1 MRMQPNMT
9 KIYEKNNVRV
19 RVTSY
24 IVVVVVGDS
33 CAWQTDVVKHVNFAR
48 KRLLQKLRCVVAVPK
63 NCIYIANNCVIT
75 MLSAVLRRV
84 SRPVV
89 MRTGMCIA

>member
-1 MRMQPNMT
+1 MFCWRF
-9 KIYEKNNVRV
+9 VRLADG
-19 RVTSY
+19 RREA
-24 IVVVVVGDS
+24 
-33 CAWQTDVVKHVNFAR
+33 CQFAR
-48 KRLLQKLRCVVAVPK
+48 IRSLQKVRCVVAVPK
-63 NCIYIANNCVIT
+63 YCIYIANNCVIT